1 MLVGKQVG
9 KKQKMNILKGVSG
22 ALKPVSCINTPQT
35 GLDPLGSLTRTPF
48 TCPRYKGNGLPLVYP
63 RRPHCNTLS
72 SVSVFVFPQTNQS
85 YIQHT
90 SLAFFHRASGYVQLS
105 Q

>member
-35 GLDPLGSLTRTPF
+35 GLDPLRISDPH
-48 TCPRYKGNGLPLVYP
+48 PLYMSP
-63 RRPHCNTLS
+63 L
-72 SVSVFVFPQTNQS
+72 
-85 YIQHT
+85 
-90 SLAFFHRASGYVQLS
+90 
-105 Q
+105 